1 MADLLK
7 DKYGHEIPKKISR
20 MILAVHPK
28 FPEKAFLKDVLRGY
42 DALNLKQRAQHI
54 ADALALHLPEDFKK
68 ASKILIASIGPVLKA
83 TESNGMA
90 PFLYF
95 PHTLF
100 FSRYGLEHFEE
111 SMRAQHL
118 LTQRF
123 SAEFSVRAFIE
134 RYPEESLATL
144 EKWASDPSVHVRRLV
159 SEGTR
164 PRLPWASRLRVFE
177 KDPRPVIRLL
187 ELLRDDPEIYVR
199 RSVAN
204 HLNDLSKDHPEL
216 LFEVSKKWMRGAS
229 PERLRLLKHAL
240 RTAVKRGD
248 SRALSLLGYGEKAK
262 VRIAET
268 NISPRRVKKGGRV
281 VVEFDIENLLSKPQR
296 LLVDFRVHFV
306 KSNGKANPKVF
317 KLKAVELPGNGSIQF
332 RKGVSL
338 AEMTTRKHYAG
349 KHPVDVLINGSVFE
363 LGSFVLEAK

>member
-7 DKYGHEIPKKISR
+7 AKYGPEIPKKISK

-28 FPEKAFLKDVLRGY
+28 FPEKSFLKDALKGY

-54 ADALALHLPEDFKK
+54 ADALALHLPKDFKK
-68 ASKILIASIGPVLKA
+68 ASKILVASIGPVLKG

-95 PHTLF
+95 PHTLYV
-100 FSRYGLEHFEE
+100 SRYGLEHFEE
-111 SMRAQHL
+111 SMRAQYL

-134 RYPEESLATL
+134 RYPEKSLATL

-187 ELLRDDPEIYVR
+187 EMLRDDPEIYVR

-216 LFEVSKKWMRGAS
+216 LFDVTKKWMRGAS
-229 PERLRLLKHAL
+229 PERLRLLQHAL

-262 VRIAET
+262 VKIAAA

-281 VVEFDIENLLSKPQR
+281 VIEFEIENPLPTPQR
-296 LLVDFRVHFV
+296 LLVDFRIHFV
-306 KSNGKANPKVF
+306 KSNGKANAKVF
-317 KLKAVELPGNGSIQF
+317 KLKAVELPGKSSIQF
-332 RKGVSL
+332 RKSVSL
-338 AEMTTRKHYAG
+338 AEMTTRKH
-349 KHPVDVLINGSVFE
+349 HPGQHAVDLLINGVISG
-363 LGSFVLEAK
+363 LGSFTIVPG